1 MIAARNPARFAPMA
15 LISIAALTLPQPVEA
30 NGLVMSL
37 CGGASLT
44 IPIPG
49 APPAPNEKGCCKGCH
64 SSSDRRKKKDSGYG
78 NGGHD
83 DGCC

>member
-1 MIAARNPARFAPMA
+1 MIAARNPGRFAPIA
-15 LISIAALTLPQPVEA
+15 LLSIAALTLPQPA
-30 NGLVMSL
+30 TAGGLVMSL

-49 APPAPNEKGCCKGCH
+49 APPAPDDKGCCKGCH
-64 SSSDRRKKKDSGYG
+64 SSNDRRKKKDQH
-78 NGGHD
+78 ND

>member
-1 MIAARNPARFAPMA
+1 MIAARNPRNYLPMA
-15 LISIAALTLPQPVEA
+15 LLSVAALTLPQPA
-30 NGLVMSL
+30 TAGGLVMSL

-49 APPAPNEKGCCKGCH
+49 APPARDDKSCCKGCH
-64 SSSDRRKKKDSGYG
+64 ASNDRRKKKDQ
-78 NGGHD
+78 GHD